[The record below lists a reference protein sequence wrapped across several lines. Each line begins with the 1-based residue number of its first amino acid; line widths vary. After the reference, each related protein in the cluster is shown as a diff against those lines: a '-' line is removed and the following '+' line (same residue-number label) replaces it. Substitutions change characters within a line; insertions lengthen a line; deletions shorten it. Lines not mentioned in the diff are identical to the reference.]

1 MTRALLWSINQRV
14 LVESHRGAEFLAPAN
29 SFRAIQIGHQRGA
42 DWIEVDA
49 QLSADGVAFL
59 RHNYALPDGRN
70 CRDVTWDDLARV
82 IVEGE
87 SLPKLEDVL
96 AWARDANAYLSLDL
110 KTAFIPEGKLTT
122 EVLRVIERTQTADRV
137 MLVAWEHNELVRA
150 KNAHPEILTRALLR
164 GRPVNLPETI
174 RACRADCV
182 SLSYDLI
189 RPADVEQLH
198 ARGVAVML
206 AELWQPDFGFV
217 ARSGVDLVSWGDPA
231 QARRGLDDSERS
243 QVR

>member
-1 MTRALLWSINQRV
+1 MTRALLRSINQRV

-29 SFRAIQIGHQRGA
+29 SFRAIQLGHQRGA

-49 QLSADGVAFL
+49 QLSADGLAFL
-59 RHNYALPDGRN
+59 RHNYSLPDGRN
-70 CRDVTWDDLARV
+70 CRDVTWDDLARLV
-82 IVEGE
+82 IEGE
-87 SLPKLEDVL
+87 PLPKLEDVL
-96 AWARDANAYLSLDL
+96 AWARDADACLSLDL
-110 KTAFIPEGKLTT
+110 KTAFIPEGKLTDQ
-122 EVLRVIERTQTADRV
+122 VLRVLARTQTADRV
-137 MLVAWEHNELVRA
+137 MLIAWEHNELIRA
-150 KNAHPEILTRALLR
+150 KDARPEILTRALLR

-206 AELWQPDFGFV
+206 AELWQPDFDF
-217 ARSGVDLVSWGDPA
+217 AIRLGVDIVSWGDPA
-231 QARRGLDDSERS
+231 QARRGLDEAERS
-243 QVR
+243 QLR